1 MRIGEFD
8 INRADGKILLNDIR
22 LDTGI
27 LPRGHKLSKED
38 ILYLKMTGIRK
49 ITAGEMG
56 VADLSA
62 ENALSNLAPRIAGKN
77 VVYVTPEHNL
87 CKIAADRDGI
97 FICQENR
104 LLKFNRMSSKVVL
117 NTIAP
122 YQNVRK
128 GEVIAVLS
136 VCPPAL
142 EEELLEEIDFKLSG
156 NEPLLS
162 VEETKNEQAAVIY
175 TKFYDDA
182 AENGHFSAIV
192 RKMVKNYTPFGLEFT
207 AEYSC
212 PHTVDGIA
220 EAVAYAAGR
229 HRVVMIVPGMPACHP
244 DDTAPAALKTIVDSI
259 VCSHIPQADAPD
271 LMIAVKRNAKIIH
284 MPYNYDKTVS
294 PLADRF
300 IRIAVKKDKITQS
313 DFAFEQNV
321 FLGNEIL
328 SNEEKNRI
336 IAPDDKK
343 NKKEPSIAAVILA
356 AGVSSRA
363 RRNKLMVKIG
373 GKPLFMKAVEA
384 AVRSKASPVF
394 VITGHDA
401 ENLEEPLENID
412 INILRNHD
420 YASGVKTSIRLGL
433 KSVPSSCDGALLI
446 PADMPNITA
455 EYLNRM
461 IKSFNKGKERQ
472 LLVSAYGGHKYNP
485 VLWSSDLYPTAD
497 LVPEDSH
504 LRQVFLEHS
513 DYLSLVESDAET
525 CLDVNFP
532 NDLELLTKDGE
543 EASSAAPAAKP

>member
-77 VVYVTPEHNL
+77 VVYVTPERNL

-182 AENGHFSAIV
+182 AENRHF
-192 RKMVKNYTPFGLEFT
+192 PQ
-207 AEYSC
+207 SC
-212 PHTVDGIA
+212 A
-220 EAVAYAAGR
+220 KWS
-229 HRVVMIVPGMPACHP
+229 
-244 DDTAPAALKTIVDSI
+244 KT
-259 VCSHIPQADAPD
+259 
-271 LMIAVKRNAKIIH
+271 
-284 MPYNYDKTVS
+284 T
-294 PLADRF
+294 
-300 IRIAVKKDKITQS
+300 
-313 DFAFEQNV
+313 
-321 FLGNEIL
+321 
-328 SNEEKNRI
+328 
-336 IAPDDKK
+336 
-343 NKKEPSIAAVILA
+343 
-356 AGVSSRA
+356 
-363 RRNKLMVKIG
+363 RRSVWNLL
-373 GKPLFMKAVEA
+373 PNT
-384 AVRSKASPVF
+384 AVRIPLTALPKRWRMPPAGTAS
-394 VITGHDA
+394 
-401 ENLEEPLENID
+401 
-412 INILRNHD
+412 
-420 YASGVKTSIRLGL
+420 
-433 KSVPSSCDGALLI
+433 
-446 PADMPNITA
+446 
-455 EYLNRM
+455 
-461 IKSFNKGKERQ
+461 
-472 LLVSAYGGHKYNP
+472 
-485 VLWSSDLYPTAD
+485 
-497 LVPEDSH
+497 
-504 LRQVFLEHS
+504 
-513 DYLSLVESDAET
+513 
-525 CLDVNFP
+525 
-532 NDLELLTKDGE
+532 
-543 EASSAAPAAKP
+543 